1 MARFALLPAVSA
13 DDEDDEDEEDEEDE
27 EDDDEKPAVAEV
39 ISCSGCCDAAMSSA
53 LLDCPTV
60 VVKVPRPPPITRLA
74 VAISI
79 LLVSLRATTA
89 GVAATGIVRPPTLRA
104 VAITGM
110 RDDPA
115 LCNNERRWP
124 RGGASLV
131 FFVFFCPAPA
141 MEDPPC
147 IVAATS
153 DHGANTGAGASAIP
167 GVEEDEPAALLSG
180 ASPSSV
186 SLTSMSMKREQVRV
200 MALKPEGPD

>member
-1 MARFALLPAVSA
+1 M
-13 DDEDDEDEEDEEDE
+13 
-27 EDDDEKPAVAEV
+27 V

-89 GVAATGIVRPPTLRA
+89 GVAATGIVRPPTFRA

-115 LCNNERRWP
+115 LCNERRWP
-124 RGGASLV
+124 RGAASLV

-141 MEDPPC
+141 TEDPPC

-167 GVEEDEPAALLSG
+167 AVEEEEPAALLSV